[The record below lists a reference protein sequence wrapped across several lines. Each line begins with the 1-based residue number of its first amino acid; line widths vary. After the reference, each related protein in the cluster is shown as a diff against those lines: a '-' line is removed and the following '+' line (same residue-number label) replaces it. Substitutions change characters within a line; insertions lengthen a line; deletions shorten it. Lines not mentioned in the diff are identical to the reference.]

1 MNKAKRLSFMA
12 DETIAR
18 NKARIDKF
26 FPKLLSLVE
35 DGWMIKKA
43 VKKCNYNPDRFYRF
57 ASDEQKSLLAKAKR
71 VTTKILRIEFE
82 QKQKQIKADK
92 PVKLK
97 KAKPVKIKLSYE
109 DIETSALKT
118 AFLHLLELY
127 SNNIPEKVKIGRE
140 LLLRGIKF
148 CSYSNHWDSVEKF
161 QSKNSVT
168 RAYCKECRSTYNKIR
183 RDENNRLEILAM
195 FPLKVEEPVP
205 CGCLNR
211 VGICNSTCNW
221 ICDTSKLY
229 NIPKIIEPILNC
241 ILLPEPIKFTKPVF
255 RDNKGEILKYK

>member
-1 MNKAKRLSFMA
+1 MNKSERLSSMMP
-12 DETIAR
+12 ETIAR
-18 NKARIDKF
+18 NKAKINKF

-35 DGWMIKKA
+35 QGWMIKKA
-43 VKKCNYNPDRFYRF
+43 VKKCNYNPDSFYRF
-57 ASDEQKSLLAKAKR
+57 TSDEQKLLLGK
-71 VTTKILRIEFE
+71 TKISATKRIRYNIVK
-82 QKQKQIKADK
+82 KQRA
-92 PVKLK
+92 VKLK

-127 SNNIPEKVKIGRE
+127 SNNIPEKTNIGRE
-140 LLLRGIKF
+140 LLYRGIKF

-195 FPLKVEEPVP
+195 FPLKVEEPVI
-205 CGCLNR
+205 CGCHNK
-211 VGICNSTCNW
+211 VGICNNSCVW
-221 ICDTSKLY
+221 IKTLEDKF
-229 NIPKIIEPILNC
+229 ILNN
-241 ILLPEPIKFTKPVF
+241 IILPEPIKYTKPVF
-255 RDNKGEILKYK
+255 RDDKGDILNFN